1 MEAHRALPVGDASQ
15 VSEARR
21 AATALAVQLGFDA
34 ADAGRVGL
42 VVTEAGSNI
51 LKHATRGTLLLRSV
65 RELCDQPGIELLALD
80 RGPGMADL
88 EACRRDGY
96 STAGSPGTGLG
107 AMARMSS
114 SLDVYSAPGSGTAL
128 LIRVLPRGAQP
139 LRDASP
145 VRIGAVR
152 TAAPGETVCGDD
164 WDLALAGGRAPLM
177 LADGL
182 GHGEQAALA
191 AREAVRCFRA
201 NLTLPPE
208 GILDAVHGALVPTRG
223 AAVSIAVL
231 DVEHD
236 QVHYAGMGNVCGLIA
251 GPAGSRSMVGQN
263 GTVGGEFRRARA
275 TSYPWA
281 PAAVVILYSDGLG
294 SQLGVQRYPGLLA
307 RDPALV
313 AGVLYRDF
321 LRGRDDAT
329 IVVARRAE
337 AAP

>member
-1 MEAHRALPVGDASQ
+1 MEFHRALPVADASQ

-21 AATALAVQLGFDA
+21 AATALAVQLGFDS
-34 ADAGRVGL
+34 ADAGRVSV
-42 VVTEAGSNI
+42 VVTEAASNI
-51 LKHATRGTLLLRSV
+51 VKHATRGMLLLRPL
-65 RELCDQPGIELLALD
+65 RELYDQPGIELLALD
-80 RGPGMADL
+80 HGPGMADV
-88 EACRRDGY
+88 EACRRDGF

-114 SLDVYSAPGSGTAL
+114 SLDVYSTPGSGTAL

-139 LRDASP
+139 LRDVSP

-152 TAAPGETVCGDD
+152 TAAPGETACGDD
-164 WDLALAGGRAPLM
+164 WDVAVAGGRALLM

-182 GHGEQAALA
+182 GHGELAAVA
-191 AREAVRCFRA
+191 AREAVRGFRA
-201 NLTLPPE
+201 NLTLPPQ
-208 GILDAVHGALVPTRG
+208 GILDAVHGVLVPTRG
-223 AAVSIAVL
+223 AAVSVAGL
-231 DVEHD
+231 DVERG
-236 QVHYAGMGNVCGLIA
+236 QVDYAGIGNVAGLIA

-263 GTVGGEFRRARA
+263 GTVGGEFRRAR
-275 TSYPWA
+275 TSSYPWA
-281 PAAVVILYSDGLG
+281 AAAVVILYSDGLN

-329 IVVARRAE
+329 ILVARRAE
-337 AAP
+337 PAA